1 MTHVRRGSVAIASFA
16 RASLAASFA
25 VAWLTLAVAPNA
37 ARAQE
42 KRLPER
48 TITVAGTGSVQAEPD
63 IALVSTGVLTTAE
76 TARVALTQN
85 SAAMRKIIDGLKG
98 AGLEPKDIQT
108 VYFGIS
114 PRYTSPKDGQAA
126 RVAGYNVVNN
136 IRITVRDVAK
146 VGEILDAVVT
156 LGANQAGGIA
166 FDVSKS
172 ETLKDEARKQAIGN
186 ALRRAKLLAEAAGA
200 KVGPVITISEDAVSM
215 PPRPI
220 ATRMSAEA
228 VPIEA
233 GSKML
238 EVRVQVT
245 WALE

>member
-1 MTHVRRGSVAIASFA
+1 MKRTKLGKALACG
-16 RASLAASFA
+16 LAAL
-25 VAWLTLAVAPNA
+25 WLAMAGATDA

-42 KRLPER
+42 KRLPDR
-48 TITVAGTGSVQAEPD
+48 TITVAGTGTVPAEPD
-63 IALVSTGVLTTAE
+63 IALVSTGVQTTADS
-76 TARVALTQN
+76 ARAALTQN
-85 SAAMRKIIDGLKG
+85 SAAMRKVIDGLKA
-98 AGLEPKDIQT
+98 AGIEAKDIQT

-136 IRITVRDVAK
+136 VRITVRDVAR

-166 FDVSKS
+166 FDVSKA

-200 KVGPVITISEDAVSM
+200 KVGPLITISEDAVMS
-215 PPRPI
+215 PSPRPM
-220 ATRMSAEA
+220 ATRMAAEP
-228 VPIEA
+228 VPVEA
-233 GSKML
+233 GTKML